1 MENKEKQY
9 KYLKFFLII
18 SFFIFFTL
26 YASNV
31 AGFYEYSQYKK
42 VSLTE
47 EQIKQFEKDILS
59 GKDVDI
65 KNYTETDT
73 HFENRKKGMY
83 LNVSDTI
90 SKYTQKGFNEVF
102 KLINN
107 FVEN

>member
-9 KYLKFFLII
+9 KYIKFFTLI

-42 VSLTE
+42 VTLTE
-47 EQIKQFEKDILS
+47 EQIKQFESDILA

-65 KNYTETDT
+65 KNYTETD
-73 HFENRKKGMY
+73 HFNNRKKGLY
-83 LNVSDTI
+83 LSVSDAI
-90 SKYTQKGFNEVF
+90 SEYTQKGINEVF
-102 KLINN
+102 KMLNN